1 MSSMSASY
9 LYWTP
14 PYPQHLWLLDYDR
27 DKHDCLAALYSLR
40 LEHGA
45 LDFELVLGTDGVPVL
60 ECCVCSKVGPPD
72 FEVVVVL
79 GIAAVPQMT
88 WA

>member
-1 MSSMSASY
+1 MTASY

-14 PYPQHLWLLDYDR
+14 PYLWLLDYDR

-40 LEHGA
+40 PHGPP
-45 LDFELVLGTDGVPVL
+45 DFELVLGTDVVPVL
-60 ECCVCSKVGPPD
+60 VCRVCSKVGPPD

-79 GIAAVPQMT
+79 GIAAVPSMT
-88 WA
+88 WG